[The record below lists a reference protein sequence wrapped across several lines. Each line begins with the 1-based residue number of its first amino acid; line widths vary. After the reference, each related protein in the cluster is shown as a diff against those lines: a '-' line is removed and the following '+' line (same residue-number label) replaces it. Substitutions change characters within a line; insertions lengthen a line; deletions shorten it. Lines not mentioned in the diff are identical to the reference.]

1 MTDFPQIE
9 CKKHAYRQTQ
19 DGVVISFVVHPND
32 ITPELASAPLG
43 TRYAAVLLELT
54 DDEMVR
60 TPPKPKSLA
69 QQAGILCG
77 EITFLKF
84 LEENYQHLV
93 TGPISNDF
101 DAASMV
107 RQICGVESRADF
119 DSDPAA
125 GQRWRS
131 LKGQFEAWKTL

>member
-19 DGVVISFVVHPND
+19 DGLVISFVVHPND

-69 QQAGILCG
+69 Q
-77 EITFLKF
+77 
-84 LEENYQHLV
+84 
-93 TGPISNDF
+93 
-101 DAASMV
+101 
-107 RQICGVESRADF
+107 
-119 DSDPAA
+119 
-125 GQRWRS
+125 
-131 LKGQFEAWKTL
+131 